1 MSKKKNGEKV
11 RTVMLFIDGDEVKRI
26 CDENLGGI
34 TFKAEIR
41 HSRVDLTAWT
51 GEEEK
56 IKATQT

>member
-1 MSKKKNGEKV
+1 MSKKKTGEKV

-41 HSRVDLTAWT
+41 HSRVDLTAWS
-51 GEEEK
+51 GQQKK
-56 IKATQT
+56 IKATQA